1 MLRSSAAQVSEPHH
15 GVSSADAR
23 AAHEHSAARRQQ
35 ERRRSAGSGWRRVA
49 AAHSSSC
56 HAWCSRTWAG
66 RIGRRCTQSG
76 CPSQGGEGGESERSE
91 AAYIRRNSGKAG
103 AAAACWLLFVWSARR
118 LHHGSMPSRQARP
131 VAPQGP
137 HGGERG
143 GRTRRGNEFNSKPP
157 ALGPARRA
165 GATAGA
171 ARAVHVQA
179 MAPNR
184 GQTIP
189 INSGRKPRFRHG
201 FTNCYY
207 II

>member
-157 ALGPARRA
+157 ALARRGGRGPRPELRGRYMYKRWHQIA
-165 GATAGA
+165 GKRSLSILGENPDSD
-171 ARAVHVQA
+171 
-179 MAPNR
+179 MASLTV
-184 GQTIP
+184 TI
-189 INSGRKPRFRHG
+189 
-201 FTNCYY
+201 
-207 II
+207 